1 MLERSFIVLASQ
13 VISQIAD
20 SIISQDLDGIIDVN
34 FIDEMILY
42 ITISTKQFVITGHT
56 FARQIWLVSPIS
68 GPHHFSYIDN
78 KWLNRDKQD
87 IWTLIQTEIN
97 QLTGFNI
104 HLNAS
109 NE

>member
-13 VISQIAD
+13 AISQIAD

-87 IWTLIQTEIN
+87 IWPLLQTEIN

-104 HLNAS
+104 HLNVS